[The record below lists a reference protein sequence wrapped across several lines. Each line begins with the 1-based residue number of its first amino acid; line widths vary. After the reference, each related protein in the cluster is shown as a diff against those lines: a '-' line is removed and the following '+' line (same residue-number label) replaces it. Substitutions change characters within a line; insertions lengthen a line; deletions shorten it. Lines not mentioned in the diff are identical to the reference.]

1 MNRAICFLLFG
12 LLLAPALPARGAE
25 GSLSAVIAALEAPF
39 KAGAD
44 RNTAIHDMQAE
55 FFQESLLTSLDRMQ
69 RGRGRVA
76 MKFSRP
82 VADRVPLTKFRW
94 EYEEPTEQEIV
105 SDGATMW
112 VYLPENRQV
121 IQSEIDFTSR
131 NRADDPMTFLTGLG
145 NLSRDF
151 LITWASPNH
160 DAKGNYVLELRPRR
174 PSTLITRLLVVV
186 DRDAVAAGG
195 AGGIF
200 PILSTNVI
208 DPGGNSTLIEFS
220 DIRVNRSL
228 SDQQFRFILPAGV
241 EVVRPTG
248 REMGF

>member
-1 MNRAICFLLFG
+1 MPKVICLFLLG

-25 GSLSAVIAALEAPF
+25 GSLNAVIAALEAPF

-44 RNTAIHDMQAE
+44 RQTAIHDMEAE
-55 FFQESLLTSLDRMQ
+55 FFQESRLTSLDRLQ

-82 VADRVPLTKFRW
+82 DAGRVPLTKFRW
-94 EYEEPTEQEIV
+94 EYTEPTEQEIV

-131 NRADDPMTFLTGLG
+131 NRSDDPMTFLTGLG

-151 LITWASPNH
+151 LITWASPNR
-160 DAKGNYVLELRPRR
+160 DPEGNYALELRPRR

-186 DRDAVAAGG
+186 DRDAVAGA

-220 DIRVNRSL
+220 DIRVNRGL